1 MRVYLLLVIG
11 AVIVGAA
18 IATSGVP
25 AQDNSAAGK
34 QQPVGKTEF
43 ESQFP
48 LVDFKKPEPSDQ
60 RKRARWQ
67 AKGKKYKS
75 IGLSVTE
82 ESELITVNSEWD
94 VGLPALP
101 VAKSDLVVIGE
112 VVAAEALLSES
123 KDWVYSEFTIRVGEV
138 LKNTSK
144 VTLSQGSSITAD
156 RDGGGVR
163 FPSGRVTI
171 QYIVGQGMPRVGR
184 RYTLFLTSDDE
195 GQSFH
200 ILTAYELRGGRVVP
214 VDDPAGGT
222 HPIAVKYRGADEE
235 SFLSDLRSAVDNSQ

>member
-1 MRVYLLLVIG
+1 M
-11 AVIVGAA
+11 IVGAA

-25 AQDNSAAGK
+25 AQNKSAGK
-34 QQPVGKTEF
+34 QRQVDKTEF

-48 LVDFKKPEPSDQ
+48 LVDINKPGPSAQ
-60 RKRARWQ
+60 RKRAKWQ
-67 AKGKKYKS
+67 VKGRKYKG
-75 IGLSVTE
+75 IGLTVTE
-82 ESELITVNSEWD
+82 DSGLITFNTEWD

-123 KDWVYSEFTIRVGEV
+123 KEWVYSEFTIRVDEV
-138 LKNTSK
+138 LKNASN
-144 VTLSQGSSITAD
+144 VTPSQGSAITAD

-171 QYIVGQGMPRVGR
+171 QYTVGQGMPRVGR
-184 RYTLFLTSDDE
+184 RYTLFLTGDNE
-195 GQSFH
+195 GQDFH
-200 ILTAYELRGGRVVP
+200 ILTAYELRGGRVIP

-222 HPIAVKYRGADEE
+222 HPIAVKYKGVDEE
-235 SFLSDLRSAVDNSQ
+235 SFLSDLRSAVDNAQ